1 MMQWQAVLYI
11 YIYMCA
17 VLPASFVDI
26 FQPSSI
32 LISKGGSASSRRWNK
47 YVQLILFRIRASK
60 QRWSQLVTKWW
71 KAIGISSIGWPN
83 TELKQRHH
91 TSKIRRRLSQHHGFY
106 MVLCGFIMFYSVP
119 NLSKCIVHA
128 CQFLRDHPSTTSTN
142 CIMDDASFLS
152 RMLMF
157 NKTRKKGQ

>member
-1 MMQWQAVLYI
+1 MMQWQAL

-32 LISKGGSASSRRWNK
+32 LISKGGCASSRRWNK

-60 QRWSQLVTKWW
+60 QRSSQLVTKWW

-91 TSKIRRRLSQHHGFY
+91 TSKIRRKLSQHHGFY
-106 MVLCGFIMFYSVP
+106 MVLWCFMWFYSVPNRP

-128 CQFLRDHPSTTSTN
+128 CQFLRDHPSTTSTI
-142 CIMDDASFLS
+142 CIMDHASFLS
-152 RMLMF
+152 RMLVF
-157 NKTRKKGQ
+157 NKTRKKAQ